1 VNQDH
6 QDRIA
11 RLRRAFAE
19 ANGRFLARLR
29 GVDDDAAVR
38 AAADGG
44 WSAARIGWHV
54 ASVSSQFAGLMSG
67 EVAGAHRLADDFR
80 ERAWGEI
87 VADIPAR
94 LQAPLLARPPAE
106 VTRSEA
112 IALQE
117 ESGERMDR
125 ALEGVTL
132 DRAERYGIQSP
143 IVGGEI
149 NLYQIAEWATAH
161 IIRHNQQ
168 AKRTLGR

>member
-6 QDRIA
+6 NHRIA
-11 RLRRAFAE
+11 RLRRAFVE

-29 GVDDDAAVR
+29 GVDDDATVQ

-54 ASVSSQFAGLMSG
+54 ASVSSEFAGLMSG
-67 EVAGAHRLADDFR
+67 EVAGARRLADDFR

-87 VADIPAR
+87 VANIPVHV
-94 LQAPLLARPPAE
+94 QAPLPMRPPAE

-112 IALQE
+112 IALLE
-117 ESGERMDR
+117 ASGERMDR
-125 ALEGVTL
+125 ALEGVTP
-132 DRAERYGIQSP
+132 DRAARYGIKSP
-143 IVGGEI
+143 IVGEI
-149 NLYQIAEWATAH
+149 NLYQIAEWAIAH
-161 IIRHNQQ
+161 VIRHNQQ